1 MPVGVGLPGVTMGGR
16 LLTAANIDPAWVD
29 YPVADKLSKALKRPV
44 SIVNDADAAGIAEM
58 RFGVGA
64 GKRGVVIFLTLGT
77 GVGSGVFVDG
87 TLVPNTEFGQMEI
100 RGRPAERRS
109 ASAARVRRGLS
120 WKAWAMDLDEHL
132 QRIEDLMWPT
142 LFILGGGVSKNADRF
157 IPRLTTRTPVVAGHA
172 AQRRGHHRRGD
183 RGGGRAARTPRAP
196 GTTCRRRSD
205 GRRWPRPDGGLAARP
220 AARSGRII
228 GVLPRRLTPESE
240 VPTMT
245 TESKPAAE
253 AAAPTVARMLIGGEA
268 VDAADGQTFDVVDP
282 ATGRTMATAPLG
294 GREDV
299 DRAVEAARKAFDD
312 RKGWANWAAGKRGR
326 SLSKLADLIK
336 KNSEE
341 LAQLESHNVGKP
353 ITGSRGEVIGASL
366 VFDYYAGAANKL
378 YGQTIPVSKPGLD
391 LTLREPIGVVGLIV
405 PWNFPILMASWKV
418 APALAAGNTAILKP
432 ASYTPLT
439 AIRLGELALEAG
451 IPPGVLNI
459 VTGPGGTAGASIAA
473 HDGIGKVAFTGET
486 TTGQEIMRLASGN
499 VKKIS
504 LELGGKSPNIV
515 FADAD
520 LEKFAKES
528 PYSVFDN
535 AGQDCC
541 ARSRILVERSAHE
554 RVVELFVE
562 ATRNVK
568 VGDPADDATEVGTLV
583 SAKQRDRVKDYI
595 EIGLGEG
602 ATIVVGG
609 TEPDD
614 PALADG
620 AYLLPTVFDG
630 VSNDMR
636 IAKEEIFGPVV
647 SIIPFDTEEE
657 ALRLANAT
665 PYGLSGSIWSR
676 DIGKALRAAK
686 ALQAGVI
693 SVNSNSSVHTEAP
706 FGGYKMSGIGR
717 ELGMSALDLYT
728 ETKNVFIDIS

>member
-1 MPVGVGLPGVTMGGR
+1 
-16 LLTAANIDPAWVD
+16 
-29 YPVADKLSKALKRPV
+29 
-44 SIVNDADAAGIAEM
+44 
-58 RFGVGA
+58 
-64 GKRGVVIFLTLGT
+64 
-77 GVGSGVFVDG
+77 
-87 TLVPNTEFGQMEI
+87 
-100 RGRPAERRS
+100 
-109 ASAARVRRGLS
+109 
-120 WKAWAMDLDEHL
+120 
-132 QRIEDLMWPT
+132 
-142 LFILGGGVSKNADRF
+142 
-157 IPRLTTRTPVVAGHA
+157 
-172 AQRRGHHRRGD
+172 
-183 RGGGRAARTPRAP
+183 
-196 GTTCRRRSD
+196 
-205 GRRWPRPDGGLAARP
+205 
-220 AARSGRII
+220 
-228 GVLPRRLTPESE
+228 
-240 VPTMT
+240 MT
-245 TESKPAAE
+245 TEQRAPME
-253 AAAPTVARMLIGGEA
+253 AAAAGPTVARMVIGGES
-268 VDAADGQTFDVVDP
+268 VDAADGQTFDVVNP
-282 ATGRTMATAPLG
+282 AIGRTIATAPLG

-299 DRAVEAARKAFDD
+299 DRAVAAAQKAFED
-312 RKGWANWAAGKRGR
+312 RKGWASWAAGKRGR
-326 SLSKLADLIK
+326 SLAKLADLIK
-336 KNSEE
+336 KSSEE
-341 LAQLESHNVGKP
+341 LAWLESRNVGKP
-353 ITGSRGEVIGASL
+353 ITGARGEVIGASL
-366 VFDYYAGAANKL
+366 VFDYYAGAANKI

-405 PWNFPILMASWKV
+405 PWNFPLLMASWKV

-451 IPPGVLNI
+451 IPAGVLNV
-459 VTGPGGTAGASIAA
+459 VTGPGGTAGASITA
-473 HDGIGKVAFTGET
+473 HPGIGKVAFTGET

-520 LEKFAKES
+520 LERFAKES

-541 ARSRILVERSAHE
+541 ARSRIIVERAAHE
-554 RVVELFVE
+554 KVVELFAD

-568 VGDPADDATEVGTLV
+568 VGDPADESTEVGSLV
-583 SAKQRDRVKDYI
+583 SQKQRDRVKDYI
-595 EIGLGEG
+595 EIGQAEG

-609 TEPDD
+609 TAPDD

-636 IAKEEIFGPVV
+636 IAREEIFGPVV
-647 SIIPFDTEEE
+647 SVIPFDSEEE

-686 ALQAGVI
+686 ALQSGVI

-717 ELGMSALDLYT
+717 ELGMAALDLYT
-728 ETKNVFIDIS
+728 ETKNVYIDLS

>member
-1 MPVGVGLPGVTMGGR
+1 
-16 LLTAANIDPAWVD
+16 
-29 YPVADKLSKALKRPV
+29 
-44 SIVNDADAAGIAEM
+44 
-58 RFGVGA
+58 
-64 GKRGVVIFLTLGT
+64 
-77 GVGSGVFVDG
+77 
-87 TLVPNTEFGQMEI
+87 
-100 RGRPAERRS
+100 
-109 ASAARVRRGLS
+109 
-120 WKAWAMDLDEHL
+120 
-132 QRIEDLMWPT
+132 
-142 LFILGGGVSKNADRF
+142 
-157 IPRLTTRTPVVAGHA
+157 
-172 AQRRGHHRRGD
+172 
-183 RGGGRAARTPRAP
+183 
-196 GTTCRRRSD
+196 
-205 GRRWPRPDGGLAARP
+205 
-220 AARSGRII
+220 
-228 GVLPRRLTPESE
+228 
-240 VPTMT
+240 MT
-245 TESKPAAE
+245 TEQRAPME
-253 AAAPTVARMLIGGEA
+253 AAAAGPTVARMVIGGES
-268 VDAADGQTFDVVDP
+268 VDAADGQTFDVVNP
-282 ATGRTMATAPLG
+282 AIGRTIATAPLG

-299 DRAVEAARKAFDD
+299 DRAVATAQKAFED
-312 RKGWANWAAGKRGR
+312 RKGWASWAAGKRGR
-326 SLSKLADLIK
+326 SLAKLADLIK
-336 KNSEE
+336 KSSEE
-341 LAQLESHNVGKP
+341 LAWLESRNVGKP
-353 ITGSRGEVIGASL
+353 ITGARGEVIGASL
-366 VFDYYAGAANKL
+366 VFDYYAGAANKI

-405 PWNFPILMASWKV
+405 PWNFPLLMASWKV

-451 IPPGVLNI
+451 IPAGVLNV

-473 HDGIGKVAFTGET
+473 HPGIGKVAFTGET

-520 LEKFAKES
+520 LERFAKES

-541 ARSRILVERSAHE
+541 ARSRIIVERAAHE
-554 RVVELFVE
+554 KVVELFAD

-568 VGDPADDATEVGTLV
+568 VGDPADESTEVGSLV
-583 SAKQRDRVKDYI
+583 SQKQRDRVKDYI
-595 EIGLGEG
+595 EIGQAEG

-609 TEPDD
+609 TAPDD

-636 IAKEEIFGPVV
+636 IAREEIFGPVV
-647 SIIPFDTEEE
+647 SVIPFDSEEE

-686 ALQAGVI
+686 ALQSGVI

-717 ELGMSALDLYT
+717 ELGMAALDLYT
-728 ETKNVFIDIS
+728 ETKNVYIDLS

>member
-1 MPVGVGLPGVTMGGR
+1 
-16 LLTAANIDPAWVD
+16 
-29 YPVADKLSKALKRPV
+29 
-44 SIVNDADAAGIAEM
+44 
-58 RFGVGA
+58 
-64 GKRGVVIFLTLGT
+64 
-77 GVGSGVFVDG
+77 
-87 TLVPNTEFGQMEI
+87 
-100 RGRPAERRS
+100 
-109 ASAARVRRGLS
+109 
-120 WKAWAMDLDEHL
+120 
-132 QRIEDLMWPT
+132 
-142 LFILGGGVSKNADRF
+142 
-157 IPRLTTRTPVVAGHA
+157 
-172 AQRRGHHRRGD
+172 
-183 RGGGRAARTPRAP
+183 
-196 GTTCRRRSD
+196 
-205 GRRWPRPDGGLAARP
+205 
-220 AARSGRII
+220 
-228 GVLPRRLTPESE
+228 
-240 VPTMT
+240 MT
-245 TESKPAAE
+245 TESRPTTE
-253 AAAPTVARMLIGGEA
+253 SAAPTVARMLIGGES
-268 VDAADGQTFDVVDP
+268 VDAADGKTFDVTDP
-282 ATGRTMATAPLG
+282 ASGAVIATAPLG
-294 GREDV
+294 GRADV
-299 DRAVEAARKAFDD
+299 DRAVAAAREAFDD

-326 SLSKLADLIK
+326 SLAKLADLIK

-341 LAQLESHNVGKP
+341 LAQLETRNVGKP
-353 ITGSRGEVIGASL
+353 IKGSRGEVIGASL

-405 PWNFPILMASWKV
+405 PWNFPLLMASWKV

-451 IPPGVLNI
+451 IPAGVLNI

-473 HDGIGKVAFTGET
+473 HEGIGKIAFTGET
-486 TTGQEIMRLASGN
+486 ATGQEIMRLASGN

-554 RVVELFVE
+554 RVVELFAE
-562 ATRNVK
+562 ATRKVK
-568 VGDPADDATEVGTLV
+568 VGDPTDEATEVGTLV
-583 SAKQRDRVKDYI
+583 STKQRDRVKDYI
-595 EIGLGEG
+595 EIGVGEG

-620 AYLLPTVFDG
+620 AYLMPTVFDG
-630 VSNDMR
+630 VDNDMR
-636 IAKEEIFGPVV
+636 IAREEIFGPVV

-665 PYGLSGSIWSR
+665 QYGLSGSIWSR

-686 ALQAGVI
+686 AMQAGVI

-728 ETKNVFIDIS
+728 ETKNVFIDIG

>member
-1 MPVGVGLPGVTMGGR
+1 MTIESQS
-16 LLTAANIDPAWVD
+16 T
-29 YPVADKLSKALKRPV
+29 
-44 SIVNDADAAGIAEM
+44 
-58 RFGVGA
+58 
-64 GKRGVVIFLTLGT
+64 
-77 GVGSGVFVDG
+77 
-87 TLVPNTEFGQMEI
+87 
-100 RGRPAERRS
+100 S
-109 ASAARVRRGLS
+109 ASEA
-120 WKAWAMDLDEHL
+120 
-132 QRIEDLMWPT
+132 PT
-142 LFILGGGVSKNADRF
+142 
-157 IPRLTTRTPVVAGHA
+157 TTRM
-172 AQRRGHHRRGD
+172 
-183 RGGGRAARTPRAP
+183 
-196 GTTCRRRSD
+196 
-205 GRRWPRPDGGLAARP
+205 
-220 AARSGRII
+220 II
-228 GVLPRRLTPESE
+228 GGDQV
-240 VPTMT
+240 
-245 TESKPAAE
+245 E
-253 AAAPTVARMLIGGEA
+253 AL
-268 VDAADGQTFDVVDP
+268 DGQTFGIVNP
-282 ATGRTMATAPLG
+282 ATGATIATAPLG
-294 GREDV
+294 GRADV
-299 DRAVEAARKAFDD
+299 DRAVEAARAAFDD

-336 KNSEE
+336 KHSDE
-341 LAQLESHNVGKP
+341 LAWLESRNGGKP
-353 ITGSRGEVIGASL
+353 ITGARGEVIGASL

-378 YGQTIPVSKPGLD
+378 FGQTIPVSKPGLD

-405 PWNFPILMASWKV
+405 PWNFPLLMASWKV

-439 AIRLGELALEAG
+439 ALRLGELALEAG
-451 IPPGVLNI
+451 IPAGVLNV

-473 HDGIGKVAFTGET
+473 HPGIGKVAFTGET
-486 TTGQEIMRLASGN
+486 ATGQEIMRLASGN

-520 LEKFAKES
+520 LEKFARES

-554 RVVELFVE
+554 AVVAAFAE
-562 ATRNVK
+562 ATRKVV
-568 VGDPADDATEVGTLV
+568 VGDPADEKTEVGSLV

-609 TEPDD
+609 SAPED

-630 VSNDMR
+630 VDNDMR
-636 IAKEEIFGPVV
+636 SAREEIFGPVV

-717 ELGMSALDLYT
+717 ELGMGALDLYT